1 MLQLREPRATLWPFP
16 FPEATG
22 DVVEATMGLCLPWQE
37 AHKEFR
43 TQFAGTWGFQ
53 LSDFTSLH
61 TKLEQVI
68 HHISTLATCAHHHEI
83 AAEHKCPRTWA
94 GMQEHDFTLEAPLR
108 VLEAIVQPANV
119 KQLSS
124 GDCSIC

>member
-22 DVVEATMGLCLPWQE
+22 DVIEAAMGLGLPWQE
-37 AHKEFR
+37 AQKEFR
-43 TQFAGTWGFQ
+43 TQFAETWGCQ
-53 LSDFTSLH
+53 LADFASLH
-61 TKLEQVI
+61 TKLGHVI
-68 HHISTLATCAHHHEI
+68 HHISTLATYAHHHEI
-83 AAEHKCPRTWA
+83 AAEHNCPRTWS
-94 GMQEHDFTLEAPLR
+94 GTQEHDFTLEAPLR